1 MTNTESVVEGTV
13 ATTEVVPTVETA
25 VIVNPRDYGLDEK
38 RGSEI
43 AIVFTPVVVEKNML
57 TFLYNNIISQEI
69 SKAVVVEAH
78 DLRMKMTKVRTNTA
92 KIHKAEKDFYLCGG
106 RFVDAWKNKTT
117 VSLEQMESR
126 LLEIENYYENIEK
139 EKIEKL
145 KEQRIAQ
152 LSGLCDNPNLYQ
164 PERMDSDTFNQL
176 VEGLEALRD
185 QKIEKAKQELAEQ
198 ETARKEKQLYDDRKD
213 SLLPFWN
220 FTTSEIRETKFG
232 AITDHEF
239 NEIQDFLLNA
249 KLEYEK
255 EKESIRMENER
266 LDAYAKEQQR
276 LFEKELK
283 EKQDKIDS
291 QKKESDAL
299 AKQIKDKAD
308 AEAKE
313 HIRVRNLQVAEAK
326 APDKE
331 KLSKLINSLSIENI
345 ELRQDK
351 SKEVL
356 ADIKLRLSSFITWA
370 QIQIDHI

>member
-1 MTNTESVVEGTV
+1 MTNTESVVEETI
-13 ATTEVVPTVETA
+13 ATTEVVPVMETA
-25 VIVNPRDYGLDEK
+25 VVVNPIDYGLDKK
-38 RGSEI
+38 RGDEI

-57 TFLYNNIISQEI
+57 TFQYTKLIEQEI

-78 DLRMKMTKVRTNTA
+78 DLRMKMVKVRTNTA

-117 VSLEQMESR
+117 VSIEQMESR

-139 EKIEKL
+139 KRIEDL
-145 KEQRIAQ
+145 KEQRVAQ

-164 PERMDSDTFNQL
+164 PERMDSNTFNQL

-185 QKIEKAKQELAEQ
+185 QKLEKARQELVEQ
-198 ETARKEKQLYDDRKD
+198 ETARKEKQLYDDRKN

-249 KLEYEK
+249 KLEDEK
-255 EKESIRMENER
+255 AKESMRLENER
-266 LDAYAKEQQR
+266 
-276 LFEKELK
+276 
-283 EKQDKIDS
+283 
-291 QKKESDAL
+291 L

-308 AEAKE
+308 AEEKAQVK
-313 HIRVRNLQVAEAK
+313 VRNEQVAAAK

-331 KLSKLINSLSIENI
+331 KLTKLINSLSLETI

-356 ADIKLRLSSFITWA
+356 ADIKTRLSSFITWA